1 MPASPLLEPAQVAQ
15 LADLKLRARTI
26 VEGALSGMH
35 RSPHHGAAVEFAE
48 HKEYSPGD
56 EIRHIDWKAYGKFD
70 KYYVKRFEEETE
82 LRAFLVLDC
91 SASMGYAGGAVS
103 KLTYAT
109 WLAAALAWLLVRQ
122 QDQAGVVAFSDTLR
136 AFVPPRARAGHLVE
150 VLATLEQL
158 QATGATDLARAIDY
172 VSSVARRRSLVVV
185 LSDLL
190 DGGEAVVPLLR
201 GLAARRH
208 DVALF
213 QVLDGDELRLPFSEE
228 ARFEAI
234 EGSERLTADPRAIRA
249 GYLAAIGGFLAG
261 IERGC
266 REGAIAYQLVDTS
279 RRPAEV
285 LLDFLRARQR

>member
-1 MPASPLLEPAQVAQ
+1 VPGSPLLEPAQVAL

-91 SASMGYAGGAVS
+91 SASMGYARGTVS

-122 QDQAGVVAFSDTLR
+122 QDQVGVVAFSDTLR
-136 AFVPPRARAGHLVE
+136 AFVPPRGRAGHLVE
-150 VLATLEQL
+150 VLATLERL
-158 QATGATDLARAIDY
+158 EAAGATDLARAVDY
-172 VSSVARRRSLVVV
+172 VSSVARRRALVVV

-201 GLAARRH
+201 GLSARRH
-208 DVALF
+208 DVVVM
-213 QVLDGDELRLPFSEE
+213 QVLDGDELRLPFAEE
-228 ARFEAI
+228 ARFEGI
-234 EGSERLTADPRAIRA
+234 EGGERLTADPRAIRA
-249 GYLAAIGGFLAG
+249 GYLQALGGFLSG

>member
-1 MPASPLLEPAQVAQ
+1 VPASALLEPAQVAQ

-35 RSPHHGAAVEFAE
+35 RSPHHGAAIEFAE

-70 KYYVKRFEEETE
+70 KYYVKRYEEETE
-82 LRAFLVLDC
+82 LRAYLVLDC
-91 SASMGYAGGAVS
+91 SASMGYAGAGVS

-122 QDQAGVVAFSDTLR
+122 QDQAGVVAFADSVR

-150 VLATLEQL
+150 LLATLERVE
-158 QATGATDLARAIDY
+158 AAGTTDLSRAIDY
-172 VSSVARRRSLVVV
+172 VSDVARRRSLVVI

-190 DGGEAVVPLLR
+190 DGGERALPLLR
-201 GLAARRH
+201 GLRARHH
-208 DVALF
+208 DVVLF
-213 QVLDGDELRLPFSEE
+213 QVLDGDELRLPFEAE
-228 ARFEAI
+228 ARFQGL
-234 EGSERLTADPRAIRA
+234 EGGEELVADPQAIRV
-249 GYLAAIGGFLAG
+249 GYLAALQRFLDGIGQ
-261 IERGC
+261 GC
-266 REGAIAYQLVDTS
+266 REGEIGYQLVDTS
-279 RRPAEV
+279 RRPAQV